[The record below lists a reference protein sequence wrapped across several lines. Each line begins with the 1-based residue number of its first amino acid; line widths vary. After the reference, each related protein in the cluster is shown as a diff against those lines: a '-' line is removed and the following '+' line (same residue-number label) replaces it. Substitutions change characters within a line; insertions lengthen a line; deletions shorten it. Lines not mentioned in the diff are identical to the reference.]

1 MDAVSSA
8 ACAGSA
14 GAALAHRYVVLNKPA
29 GCVTAR
35 QTNNGRALPTVYD
48 VLTAAGFAT
57 DLGHAGRLD
66 TDTEGLLLFTDDGL
80 LLQAM
85 TNHYPARKLISLLS
99 NDPNFY
105 ELPAQLMKLCLQDVI
120 FFAESMITN
129 YQTSIAIVQHS
140 QQQVETQMYLK

>member
-1 MDAVSSA
+1 MEEGFKKTVIKTCRQFGEDYWENTASY
-8 ACAGSA
+8 
-14 GAALAHRYVVLNKPA
+14 LLNSLSQEN
-29 GCVTAR
+29 R
-35 QTNNGRALPTVYD
+35 RESYEDTVISC
-48 VLTAAGFAT
+48 L
-57 DLGHAGRLD
+57 LQRLF
-66 TDTEGLLLFTDDGL
+66 LRV
-80 LLQAM
+80 LQAM